1 MGRGNGRTTHS
12 VFALLIFSLISVTLI
27 AICVSMHV
35 TLTGERGGLAL
46 ASQKRKLWQKIF
58 VNAPL
63 LERNILHVLCVVHA
77 ELPMHV
83 EKKDNKYEDFLK
95 RRAKKKSLEVND
107 LACTVKYINLCLAL
121 G

>member
-1 MGRGNGRTTHS
+1 M
-12 VFALLIFSLISVTLI
+12 
-27 AICVSMHV
+27 
-35 TLTGERGGLAL
+35 
-46 ASQKRKLWQKIF
+46 
-58 VNAPL
+58 
-63 LERNILHVLCVVHA
+63 LCVVHA